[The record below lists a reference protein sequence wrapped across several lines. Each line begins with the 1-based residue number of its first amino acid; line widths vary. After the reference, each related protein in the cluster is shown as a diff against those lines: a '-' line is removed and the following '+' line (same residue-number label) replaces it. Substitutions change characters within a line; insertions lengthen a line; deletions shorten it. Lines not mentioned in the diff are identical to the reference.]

1 MIETLK
7 LEKTFGYKLALKNT
21 TLTIEP
27 GQIVALAGPNGAGKS
42 TLLRI
47 LATLA
52 RPTRGR
58 AAVNGIEI
66 PQGAMQARASI
77 GYVGHQTLLYD
88 ELSVAENLRY
98 YARLYALDN
107 ADARILQVAKQV
119 GIEKRLSDTAR
130 TLSRGYQQ
138 RVALAR
144 ALLHRPKVY
153 LYDEPWTGLDQSSSH
168 LLSAIFAEA
177 RQAGAAVLFSS
188 HEFERS
194 LAAADRALIMRNG
207 KIIYDGLRAEW
218 RDASGFAQVYTTE
231 LARAQEHTQNEKR
244 AASGSK
250 RKI

>member
-7 LEKTFGYKLALKNT
+7 LEKTFGYKQALKST
-21 TLTIEP
+21 TLQIEA
-27 GQIVALAGPNGAGKS
+27 GQVVALAGPNGAGKS

-47 LATLA
+47 LAALS

-58 AAVNGIEI
+58 VAINGIEV
-66 PQGAMQARASI
+66 PQGAMEARASI

-88 ELSVAENLRY
+88 ELSIAENLRY
-98 YARLYALDN
+98 YARLYGLEHV
-107 ADARILQVAKQV
+107 DARILEVAKQV
-119 GIEKRLSDTAR
+119 GIERRMNDAVR

-168 LLSAIFAEA
+168 VLTEIFERA
-177 RQAGAAVLFSS
+177 RVEGAAVLFSS

-194 LAAADRALIMRNG
+194 LAAAERALIMRNG
-207 KIIYDGLRAEW
+207 RIIYDGHKSEW
-218 RDASGFAQVYTTE
+218 GDAAGFAQLYTAQ
-231 LARAQEHTQNEKR
+231 LARADAESPRRPKR
-244 AASGSK
+244 IEANTL
-250 RKI
+250 